1 MAGVR
6 GRYRAWLRRLAMETR
21 VNAQLIAVVVIVAS
35 ALFFVARRVW
45 RAITAARKP
54 KSGCGSDCDC
64 H

>member
-1 MAGVR
+1 
-6 GRYRAWLRRLAMETR
+6 METR
-21 VNAQLIAVVVIVAS
+21 VNAQLLVVVVIVAS

-54 KSGCGSDCDC
+54 KSGCCSDCDC